1 VAESVATH
9 PADLDL
15 LEAAALLRSRRLSA
29 VELLD
34 ACLARIAERNGGEP
48 SFDGAPD
55 AVNAWVR
62 LYPDVARE
70 LARAADERLGGG
82 ARRSGAGGAERLP
95 GAGGAGAGD
104 GSPDADP
111 LCGIPLALKDL
122 FPVAG
127 LPLTASSRVLE
138 GNVADADSAAWRRLA
153 GRGMVLVGHTH
164 THEFAAGGTTDQ
176 VGNPWAVDRTAG
188 GSSGGSAAALAAR
201 MVPAA
206 VGSDTAG
213 SVRIPAALSG
223 VCSIKPTYGRVASDG
238 IIPLSPT
245 LDHTGPMARTVAD
258 CSALLRGLATEPGE
272 APDTVVAA
280 LPVAPRSAARPLEG
294 MRVAL
299 TDRPSAVEVDED
311 VLDGLETARR
321 ACERLGAE
329 VVELPATPG
338 IAKRD
343 SITILF
349 HEVWEYH
356 GALADHAD
364 RYRPSIRQF
373 MEFAH
378 RVHDPAAYEASQ
390 ARRERVTARWRDWFV
405 EHRID
410 ALLEP
415 TVPMTARPR
424 GHGYDPG
431 HLGGEGDPLIVLTS
445 TWNFTGFPVVAFPA
459 GLGAR
464 SGLPVGVSLVGLP
477 DAEPLLVQTAIDLQA
492 TELPPL
498 RLAGEPGR
506 GEAARGEPARGEG
519 ARG

>member
-1 VAESVATH
+1 VTDPVATH

-15 LEAAALLRSRRLSA
+15 LEAAALLRARELSA

-48 SFDGAPD
+48 SFDGAPG

-62 LYPDVARE
+62 LYPE
-70 LARAADERLGGG
+70 LARRQASAADEWLGGG
-82 ARRSGAGGAERLP
+82 GPGGDAG
-95 GAGGAGAGD
+95 
-104 GSPDADP
+104 P

-122 FPVAG
+122 FAVGG
-127 LPLTASSRVLE
+127 LPLTASSRVLD
-138 GNVADADSAAWRRLA
+138 GKVADADGDAWRRLGA
-153 GRGMVLVGHTH
+153 RGVVLVGHTH

-176 VGNPWAVDRTAG
+176 VGNPWAIDRTAG

-223 VCSIKPTYGRVASDG
+223 VCSIKPTYGRVPAGG
-238 IIPLSPT
+238 IVPMSPT

-258 CSALLRGLATEPGE
+258 CSALLAALATEPGA
-272 APDTVVAA
+272 APDPVVAA
-280 LPVAPRSAARPLEG
+280 LPVAARAGAHPLAG
-294 MRVAL
+294 LRIAL
-299 TDRPSAVEVDED
+299 TDRPRAVEVDAD
-311 VLDGLETARR
+311 VLDGIEAARE

-329 VVELPATPG
+329 VVELPAAPG
-338 IAKRD
+338 IAEED

-349 HEVWEYH
+349 HEVWPYH
-356 GALADHAD
+356 SALADRAD
-364 RYRPSIRQF
+364 RYRPSIR
-373 MEFAH
+373 EFVDVAR

-390 ARRERVTARWRDWFV
+390 ARRAHVTERWRAWFADQ
-405 EHRID
+405 RID

-424 GHGYDPG
+424 GDGYDPG
-431 HLGGEGDPLIVLTS
+431 HLGGQGDPLIAFTA
-445 TWNFTGFPVVAFPA
+445 TWNFTGFPVVALPA

-464 SGLPVGVSLVGLP
+464 SRLPVGVSLVGPP
-477 DAEPLLVQTAIDLQA
+477 DAEPVLVQAAIDLQA
-492 TELPPL
+492 SALPPL
-498 RLAGEPGR
+498 RLDVS
-506 GEAARGEPARGEG
+506 
-519 ARG
+519 

>member
-1 VAESVATH
+1 V
-9 PADLDL
+9 
-15 LEAAALLRSRRLSA
+15 
-29 VELLD
+29 
-34 ACLARIAERNGGEP
+34 
-48 SFDGAPD
+48 
-55 AVNAWVR
+55 
-62 LYPDVARE
+62 
-70 LARAADERLGGG
+70 
-82 ARRSGAGGAERLP
+82 
-95 GAGGAGAGD
+95 
-104 GSPDADP
+104 
-111 LCGIPLALKDL
+111 
-122 FPVAG
+122 
-127 LPLTASSRVLE
+127 
-138 GNVADADSAAWRRLA
+138 
-153 GRGMVLVGHTH
+153 VLVGHTH

-176 VGNPWAVDRTAG
+176 VGNPWAVDRTVG

-272 APDTVVAA
+272 APDAVVAA
-280 LPVAPRSAARPLEG
+280 LPVAPRTGPRPLAG

-299 TDRPSAVEVDED
+299 TDRPSAIDVDED
-311 VLDGLETARR
+311 VLAGLETARL

-329 VVELPATPG
+329 VVELPAAPG

-356 GALADHAD
+356 SALADRAD
-364 RYRPSIRQF
+364 RYRPSIREF
-373 MEFAH
+373 MDFAD
-378 RVHDPAAYEASQ
+378 RVHDAAAYAAAQ
-390 ARRERVTARWRDWFV
+390 ARRARVTAQWRDWFA
-405 EHRID
+405 EHRAD

-424 GHGYDPG
+424 GEGYDPG
-431 HLGGEGDPLIVLTS
+431 HLGGEGDPLIALTS

-464 SGLPVGVSLVGLP
+464 SRLPVGVSLVGPP
-477 DAEPLLVQTAIDLQA
+477 DSEPVLVQAAIDAQA
-492 TELPPL
+492 GALPPL
-498 RLAGEPGR
+498 RLEGGER
-506 GEAARGEPARGEG
+506 RA
-519 ARG
+519 